1 MARGS
6 GPAGDAGRAR
16 GVYIPPI
23 VDAFSQ
29 PPTPA
34 DVSRL
39 VLIVT
44 GSTLEAELL
53 DRPTAYALRQAMI
66 VWLVEHGMV
75 KDAREASS
83 RVLVCSD
90 IWYMNQ
96 EELRTCPTVSIGGP
110 GSNALTA
117 FLGDKLPSA
126 YVVDGQMIV
135 QMDPELGGGLDDV
148 VASCWGDNS
157 QTTAA
162 AVGAFQEKYLHDFL
176 EAATAGW

>member
-1 MARGS
+1 MRRCEGS
-6 GPAGDAGRAR
+6 AAACGAPTS
-16 GVYIPPI
+16 YIPPI
-23 VDAFSQ
+23 VDPFAQ
-29 PPTPA
+29 LPQPA
-34 DVSRL
+34 DVSKL
-39 VLIVT
+39 VLIVS

-66 VWLVEHGMV
+66 VWLVEHAMV
-75 KDAREASS
+75 ADAREASS

-96 EELRTCPTVSIGGP
+96 EELRTCPTVAIGGP

-117 FLGDKLPSA
+117 YLGDKLPSA
-126 YVVDGQMIV
+126 YVVDDQMIV

-148 VASCWGDNS
+148 VASCWGNS
-157 QTTAA
+157 AQATAA
-162 AVGAFQEKYLHDFL
+162 AVGVFQEKLMHDFL